1 MSGVN
6 WFPGHMLTAAREI
19 AAVLRLVDV
28 VVEVR
33 DARIPFS
40 SASPLLQSLLPH
52 NMPVVVV
59 LNKADLA
66 NSNLSHRALSLVVS
80 SSSSSSSSSSCR
92 SSAVLLSAG
101 GPRRGSGVAA
111 LVPACLA
118 AARSSRRGPLH
129 VLVVGVPNAGKSALV
144 NALRRSGH
152 AAPSGPRP
160 GLTRSLS
167 AFAVRAGPQAEP
179 VYVVDTPGVLAP
191 AAHTDGVAGRNLA
204 ICGCIK
210 DTAVKPKVVHAW
222 LLQELRNRGKNV
234 DSITLE
240 KVMGTPGNK
249 LDEDSA
255 ALQVLSQF
263 REGKLGRYTLDI
275 F

>member
-129 VLVVGVPNAGKSALV
+129 SGSPIGSAMATMTWRLGRMPAYSAAPGLEPT
-144 NALRRSGH
+144 ALR
-152 AAPSGPRP
+152 
-160 GLTRSLS
+160 
-167 AFAVRAGPQAEP
+167 
-179 VYVVDTPGVLAP
+179 
-191 AAHTDGVAGRNLA
+191 
-204 ICGCIK
+204 
-210 DTAVKPKVVHAW
+210 W
-222 LLQELRNRGKNV
+222 
-234 DSITLE
+234 
-240 KVMGTPGNK
+240 
-249 LDEDSA
+249 
-255 ALQVLSQF
+255 
-263 REGKLGRYTLDI
+263 
-275 F
+275 